1 MRVPLNSKAL
11 TTLLLAAAS
20 AALVVL
26 DSTGRVEAR
35 ALLVWA
41 NTPAYKLSSFIKEL
55 EQGQE
60 TRAELAERLA
70 RRSMLL
76 GRAEQYKRENDAL
89 RAMLGYRIETPYE
102 LTYARVLERR
112 AETWL
117 ATTVVDA
124 GRRDGVAAGMPVIGT
139 DGLVGRVTRVTP
151 TAAEVELI
159 TSEGVRVAAA
169 HAPTGAVG
177 VYYADA
183 DGRGHMAHLART
195 AEVKVGDMV
204 VTAGT
209 SRLYPP
215 GLIVGYVRAVER
227 PFDSMFAEVEVTPAE
242 NMAAL
247 ENVFIVNW
255 LPPKK

>member
-60 TRAELAERLA
+60 THAELAERLA

-117 ATTVVDA
+117 ATTVVGA

-159 TSEGVRVAAA
+159 TSERVRVAAA

-227 PFDSMFAEVEVTPAE
+227 PVDSMFAEVEVTPAE